1 MRYQYDASAPI
12 SGKEKKV
19 FDLISSQGS
28 NRIDRLVERGV
39 GIDFTN
45 AESNGFYDIIGQL
58 KTKRTHLF
66 SDPKQVIFRLIKA

>member
-1 MRYQYDASAPI
+1 MVFRYDASAPI
-12 SGKEKKV
+12 NGKEKRI

-28 NRIDRLVERGV
+28 NRVDRLIERGV

-45 AESNGFYDIIGQL
+45 PESNGFYEVLGQL

-66 SDPKQVIFRLIKA
+66 ADPRQVNF